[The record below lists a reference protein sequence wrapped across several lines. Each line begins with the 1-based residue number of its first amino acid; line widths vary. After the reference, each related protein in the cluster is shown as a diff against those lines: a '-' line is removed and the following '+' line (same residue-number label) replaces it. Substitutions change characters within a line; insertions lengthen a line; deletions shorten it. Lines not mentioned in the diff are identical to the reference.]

1 MFVQLARHDWFA
13 LTLAPRIP
21 PDGLD
26 CACVPVA
33 KHEDWQFAY
42 WELQVIMQVV
52 VTELC
57 ASLIFSCAAA
67 LAANPAI
74 ANAANRVVQP
84 RMIAS
89 LFRDRSPR

>member
-1 MFVQLARHDWFA
+1 
-13 LTLAPRIP
+13 
-21 PDGLD
+21 
-26 CACVPVA
+26 
-33 KHEDWQFAY
+33 
-42 WELQVIMQVV
+42 MQVV